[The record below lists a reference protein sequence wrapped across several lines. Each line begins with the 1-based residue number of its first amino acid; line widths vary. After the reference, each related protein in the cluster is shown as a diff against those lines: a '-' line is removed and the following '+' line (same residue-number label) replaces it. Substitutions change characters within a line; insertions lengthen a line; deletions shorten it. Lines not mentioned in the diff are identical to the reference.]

1 MPAFPE
7 RESSILAKLKKKK
20 GPRNLPDIDDVRR
33 NVNGSTEH
41 SENAEEAKK
50 VTITLIF
57 ILIWNV
63 FVYLYWTPSFSICS
77 FIALLCLCIYTP
89 DRDSVNQQTTHIC
102 SPPSVPSARALF
114 IKRTINLHLHN
125 FLDQLRLLL
134 SAYCAFRLFFVCL
147 FLLVHQP

>member
-1 MPAFPE
+1 M
-7 RESSILAKLKKKK
+7 AKLKKKK

-63 FVYLYWTPSFSICS
+63 FVYLY
-77 FIALLCLCIYTP
+77 
-89 DRDSVNQQTTHIC
+89 
-102 SPPSVPSARALF
+102 
-114 IKRTINLHLHN
+114 
-125 FLDQLRLLL
+125 
-134 SAYCAFRLFFVCL
+134 
-147 FLLVHQP
+147 